1 MYNKFFGLQDKP
13 FSLLPDPRYLFP
25 SATHRI
31 ALSLLEYGLGEQTG
45 FVVVTGEVGTGKT
58 TLVRQLLR
66 LTRDDLTV
74 GLVNNTHESFGELL
88 KWILSSFEIEYA
100 GLDRVAQHQAL
111 VDFLIDRY
119 AAGNRS
125 VLIIDEAQNLSETA
139 LEEIRMLSNV
149 NTEQDH
155 LLQLILVGQPEL
167 LAKLRRNE
175 LRQFVQRIAVDYHL
189 EPLNRKETRQYVRH
203 RLSVAGGDPDLI
215 DDNACA
221 AIHHY
226 ARGIPRLINL
236 IADLA
241 LVYGYAEGLR
251 TINIDTVLDAI
262 ETRVHG
268 GLWPLAVDPESE
280 ARDHVRKIILATT

>member
-251 TINIDTVLDAI
+251 AINIDTVLDAI